1 MNVITQTSLNNL
13 LATSGLLLQGIEIKP
28 GRLNVLRRLCKEEI
42 DSWNFLLFL
51 FNAASRELP
60 DVPLVLR
67 YFEDANEL
75 IGIDVDSG
83 ENVDKL
89 KNIAS
94 ELCALQPQRKRIHV
108 HASRRRVEYVDLYFL
123 ENVIHGLTTEK
134 RMRKYYCFEAAK
146 LFVFDYDDM
155 RYRVGDKTLLRW
167 NTIVDYYWQ

>member
-1 MNVITQTSLNNL
+1 MITVTSLNKL
-13 LATSGLLLQGIEIKP
+13 LATRELLQKGVEIKP
-28 GRLNVLRRLCKEEI
+28 GKLNVLQRLCEEEI
-42 DSWNFLLFL
+42 DSRNFLIFL
-51 FNAASRELP
+51 FNAISRELP
-60 DVPLVLR
+60 GVPLVLR

-94 ELCALQPQRKRIHV
+94 ELRALQPQRKRIHV

-123 ENVIHGLTTEK
+123 ENVIHGLTAEK
-134 RMRKYYCFEAAK
+134 WMRKYYCFEAAK

-155 RYRVGDKTLLRW
+155 RYRVGDKTLPRW
-167 NTIVDYYWQ
+167 NAIVDYWQ